1 MSSAGKL
8 FVAGLL
14 CGACADDKPD
24 KPKAP
29 APSAAVPVDAGVM
42 NAGPTV
48 TFDPT
53 SAHLD
58 DGPSAPSGVRPA
70 ARRASRP
77 IEIVLR
83 SSPNAARVFVDG
95 EDGGITPMLW
105 QGDTGEHVFTFV
117 KKDHAMARYRFW
129 AITSGI
135 VHARLEPV
143 AEEIKPGPQPPEL
156 VAPQVPPPP
165 TLVSPDASAPP
176 AMAPP
181 DATPLGRSPIDA
193 AVGSP
198 PPIDAVAPAPAI
210 DAAGGSP
217 VGPTP

>member
-1 MSSAGKL
+1 MSFAPKL
-8 FVAGLL
+8 FVAAFAGLL
-14 CGACADDKPD
+14 YGACADDKADEP
-24 KPKAP
+24 KPA
-29 APSAAVPVDAGVM
+29 APSTVVPVDAGVM

-58 DGPSAPSGVRPA
+58 DGPSTATGERPA

-83 SSPNAARVFVDG
+83 STPNAARVFVDG
-95 EDGGITPMLW
+95 EDRGITPMLW
-105 QGDTGEHVFTFV
+105 QGETGEHVFTFV

-143 AEEIKPGPQPPEL
+143 VDEVKVGTQPPEL
-156 VAPQVPPPP
+156 VAPQVPAPP
-165 TLVSPDASAPP
+165 TLLTPDALAPP
-176 AMAPP
+176 VMAQPP
-181 DATPLGRSPIDA
+181 DAAPLGPSPTDA
-193 AVGSP
+193 AVTKP
-198 PPIDAVAPAPAI
+198 PPIDTPA
-210 DAAGGSP
+210 GSS
-217 VGPTP
+217 VGPPL